1 MVIKDIENILLC
13 GLMLVKVVFL
23 IFFVLFGVISF
34 FVDLPPGSLVTNAV
48 DLSFPYAS
56 VLTTNLLNGVFFGSI
71 MALVVFLGRRKSKL
85 KIPKYSP
92 PTVSKFDRQIENLED
107 KGQKVETSQNLTQ
120 INGIGPRRALEL
132 KLAGVTTVSD
142 LATRSPQHLS
152 EKTGI
157 PIVLISKWI
166 IEANKLTK

>member
-1 MVIKDIENILLC
+1 
-13 GLMLVKVVFL
+13 MLVKVVFL
-23 IFFVLFGVISF
+23 IFFVLFSLVSF
-34 FVDLPPGSLVTNAV
+34 FVDLPPGSLVTDLV
-48 DLSFPYAS
+48 DLSFPYSS

-71 MALVVFLGRRKSKL
+71 MGLVVFLGRRKSKS
-85 KIPKYSP
+85 KIQKYSP
-92 PTVSKFDRQIENLED
+92 PTVSRLNRQIESLED
-107 KGQKVETSQNLTQ
+107 KGQKAETAPNLTQ

-132 KLAGVTTVSD
+132 ELAGVKTVSE

-166 IEANKLTK
+166 VEANKLTK

>member
-1 MVIKDIENILLC
+1 MNILFC

-23 IFFVLFGVISF
+23 IFFVLFSLVSF
-34 FVDLPPGSLVTNAV
+34 FVDLPPGSLVTDV
-48 DLSFPYAS
+48 LDLSFPYSS
-56 VLTTNLLNGVFFGSI
+56 VLTTNLLNGGFFGSI
-71 MALVVFLGRRKSKL
+71 MGLVIFFVRRKSKL
-85 KIPKYSP
+85 KIPKYSQS
-92 PTVSKFDRQIENLED
+92 TVSSFDRQIEGPED
-107 KGQKVETSQNLTQ
+107 RGQKVETASDLTR

-132 KLAGVTTVSD
+132 ELAGVRTVSD

-166 IEANKLTK
+166 IEANKLAK

>member
-1 MVIKDIENILLC
+1 
-13 GLMLVKVVFL
+13 MLGKVVFL
-23 IFFVLFGVISF
+23 IFFVLFSLVSF
-34 FVDLPPGSLVTNAV
+34 FLDLPPGSLVTDV
-48 DLSFPYAS
+48 LDLSFPYSS
-56 VLTTNLLNGVFFGSI
+56 VLTTNLLNGVFFGSL
-71 MALVVFLGRRKSKL
+71 MGLAVFLGRRKTKL

-92 PTVSKFDRQIENLED
+92 PTISGLDRQIESLGD
-107 KGQKVETSQNLTQ
+107 KGQKSEIAPDLTR

-132 KLAGVTTVSD
+132 ELAGVRTVSD

-166 IEANKLTK
+166 VEANKQS

>member
-1 MVIKDIENILLC
+1 MNILFC

-23 IFFVLFGVISF
+23 FFFVLFSLVSF
-34 FVDLPPGSLVTNAV
+34 FVDLPPGSLVTDLV
-48 DLSFPYAS
+48 DLSFPYSS
-56 VLTTNLLNGVFFGSI
+56 VLTTNLLNGGFFGSLI
-71 MALVVFLGRRKSKL
+71 GLVVFFGRRKSKS
-85 KIPKYSP
+85 KIPKYSQ
-92 PTVSKFDRQIENLED
+92 PTVSRVDRQIESLGD
-107 KGQKVETSQNLTQ
+107 KGQKSDTTPNLTR

-132 KLAGVTTVSD
+132 EFAGVRTVSD

-157 PIVLISKWI
+157 PIILISKWI